1 MLRPHKINLHGPPP
15 MSVFHDSICENCAVI
30 CVNFHGGSYYWVLK
44 SGTVFYAFTKFTNTL
59 HNYYHA
65 VIEQQVNFL
74 IHYES
79 VATKS
84 IVHILHMQPQSLDFL
99 LFYRASLASSL
110 LLLNPDLPICF
121 TAFFFFCEYTP
132 FVQFRDGQSTFTLT
146 TTALSGHSAH
156 IEIQKPVCHT
166 AQPTELDYKCP
177 FCYSLPRMHSFS

>member
-1 MLRPHKINLHGPPP
+1 MLRPHQINLHGPPP
-15 MSVFHDSICENCAVI
+15 MSVFHDSIYENCAVI

-44 SGTVFYAFTKFTNTL
+44 RGTVFYAFTKFTDTL
-59 HNYYHA
+59 HNYYHT

-99 LFYRASLASSL
+99 LFYCASLASSL

-121 TAFFFFCEYTP
+121 TATFFLLWIHTICTVPWWAKYFYTYNNCTIRAFCTHWNPKNCVPYC
-132 FVQFRDGQSTFTLT
+132 
-146 TTALSGHSAH
+146 TAYWAWL
-156 IEIQKPVCHT
+156 
-166 AQPTELDYKCP
+166 
-177 FCYSLPRMHSFS
+177 